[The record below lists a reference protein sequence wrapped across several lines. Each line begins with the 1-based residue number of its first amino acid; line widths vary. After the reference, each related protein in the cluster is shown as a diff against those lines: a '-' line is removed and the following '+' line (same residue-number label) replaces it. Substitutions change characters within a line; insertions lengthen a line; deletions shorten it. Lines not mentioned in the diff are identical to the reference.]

1 LESNKIKIEEKKDN
15 DDNTAID
22 SKDNDNVILDNI
34 DTVIITAGFDHSYN
48 ENKKINDNNN
58 DTNIIIDDNES
69 IKRNKCS
76 NYQKISELKKG
87 KEHNNTINKREI
99 NEHKKNHRCLIN
111 TLYFNHNKKEK

>member
-48 ENKKINDNNN
+48 ENKKINDNN